1 MTALGLLAVALLGS
15 GPPQR
20 DTLHVV
26 ADPVGGTPV
35 VFLPGL
41 FGAAYGFRQVA
52 PLFRAAGYRVIIVE
66 PLGVGSSG
74 RPDTSDYSLAAQSER
89 IARVLDTLKAG
100 PVLVVAHSLG
110 GAMAFRIAV
119 NHPELVKGILSLEGG
134 PTEEATTEGF
144 RKAMK
149 FAPLLR
155 LLGGRM
161 VRSKVHGMLKESSGD
176 PSWVTD
182 DAVHGYT
189 DGATKDL
196 GATIRAYKAMG
207 RSREPGPLAPE
218 LGRIRC
224 PVRMIIGGAPHD
236 GGVDP
241 QETALLARTLASFAI
256 DSVPGVGHYVHEERP
271 LAVLQSVRKLEAT
284 VKTSTGG
291 PAELEDQDAHR
302 SRR

>member
-1 MTALGLLAVALLGS
+1 MTVIGLLAAALLAN

-26 ADPVGGTPV
+26 ADPPGGTPV

-74 RPDTSDYSLAAQSER
+74 RPDTADYSLAAQSER
-89 IARVLDTLKAG
+89 IARVIDTLKAG
-100 PVLVVAHSLG
+100 PVFLVAHSLG
-110 GAMAFRIAV
+110 GAIAFRIAV
-119 NHPELVKGILSLEGG
+119 RHPELVKGILSLEGG

-155 LLGGRM
+155 LFGGRM
-161 VRSKVHGMLKESSGD
+161 VRSKVHGMLKDSSGD

-207 RSREPGPLAPE
+207 RAREPGPLAPE

-241 QETALLARTLASFAI
+241 QETALLARSLASFTI
-256 DSVPGVGHYVHEERP
+256 DSVAGVGHYVHEEKP
-271 LAVLQSVRKLEAT
+271 LAVLQSVRRLEAS
-284 VKTSTGG
+284 VKTSTGA
-291 PAELEDQDAHR
+291 PAEPEDQDAHR
-302 SRR
+302 TRR